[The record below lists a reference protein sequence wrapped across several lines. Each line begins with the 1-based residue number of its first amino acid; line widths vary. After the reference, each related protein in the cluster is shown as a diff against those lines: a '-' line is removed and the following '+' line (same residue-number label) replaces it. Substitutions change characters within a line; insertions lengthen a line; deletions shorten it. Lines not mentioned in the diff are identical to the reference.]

1 MTMELKP
8 TRRGALAGLLALLL
22 SAGTGA
28 AEVYR
33 WVDDEGNVH
42 YSQSLPPDFEDK
54 GHDVLNSSGLIIDK
68 GLKLTPEP
76 QPELPSKDEPQELP
90 RDSSGMPRPK
100 ALYSEAELQQR
111 LDSFLRLRYSSEQEI
126 HDAMEVEIKQ
136 LAYDRKLLEN
146 SRKSLM
152 TEYSGQV
159 KAAGNHQRAGT
170 EVDPDLLQKIER
182 LHAQLSKNAR
192 SIEGLRERENKIRAD
207 FEEQLDRYR
216 YLVEHQT
223 EDS

>member
-1 MTMELKP
+1 MEPEP
-8 TRRGALAGLLALLL
+8 TRIRVLAGLLALLFA
-22 SAGTGA
+22 AGAGA
-28 AEVYR
+28 ADVYR
-33 WVDDEGNVH
+33 WVDEEGNVH
-42 YSQSLPPDFEDK
+42 YGQSLPPDFEDK
-54 GHDVLNSSGLIIDK
+54 GHDVLNSSGLVIDED
-68 GLKLTPEP
+68 LKLTPEP
-76 QPELPSKDEPQELP
+76 PPEVPSKDEPQELP
-90 RDSSGMPRPK
+90 RDSSGMARPK

-111 LDSFLRLRYSSEQEI
+111 LDSFLRLRYGSEQEI

-159 KAAGNHQRAGT
+159 KAAGNHQRADT
-170 EVDPDLLQKIER
+170 DVDPELLQKIER
-182 LHAQLSKNAR
+182 LRAQLSKNAR

-207 FEEQLDRYR
+207 FEKQLDRYR
-216 YLVEHQT
+216 YLVEHQA